1 MKTTTYILF
10 LFFGI
15 IGYSQVETK
24 VIIVDLSK
32 PHISSVLI
40 CKNLSE
46 EVANPPCENVDSSKW
61 LSVQS
66 KDMIAIKLI
75 NGNPLKY
82 NYKID
87 TKNITF
93 HNNDENEVSDIK
105 KSVTDNTLKQLYKA
119 IKSTPLLQNIMDSNS
134 KLITLINSLN
144 VKVDASYE
152 ILKRKNSILKD
163 DFEKDRKI
171 YIEEAKNNSTLIF
184 TLLQDLEQLKNDTKY
199 SSVNEM
205 LLETK
210 EKAEKSIN
218 NIIDKF
224 YNIDL
229 DCYTLPIDIQ
239 GQNIDAIEFKLQR
252 FDKETKE
259 EDVNFASKP
268 YNIWIKG
275 GLKIDVSAG
284 IFFSS
289 VYDREF
295 DTKDDLTVP
304 GNKII
309 TLKNR
314 GDYDFAFGSTVNTY
328 IRMNSWIV
336 PSINF
341 GAALTANQ
349 KFQFLLGVGAI
360 LGKQE
365 RIIFTTGLAMG
376 KVERIAD
383 SYNVGDSY
391 NLGDSGTIPTQTQ
404 FKFGH
409 FFGITYNL
417 SKVKKISLEK
427 GIE

>member
-1 MKTTTYILF
+1 MKTTTFILNF

-15 IGYSQVETK
+15 IGYSQIETK
-24 VIIVDLSK
+24 IITVDLSK
-32 PHISSVLI
+32 PHEGSISST
-40 CKNLSE
+40 N
-46 EVANPPCENVDSSKW
+46 NFKW
-61 LSVQS
+61 LSAKS
-66 KDMIAIKLI
+66 KEMISIQLV

-82 NYKID
+82 DYKID
-87 TKNITF
+87 TKNISL
-93 HNNDENEVSDIK
+93 HNNDESEVSEIK
-105 KSVTDNTLKQLYKA
+105 KSVADNNLKQFYKA
-119 IKSTPLLQNIMDSNS
+119 KLTTPLLQNIIDSNS
-134 KLITLINSLN
+134 KLITAINSLN
-144 VKVDASYE
+144 ATVDVTYE
-152 ILKRKNSILKD
+152 ILKLKNTISKD
-163 DFEKDRKI
+163 DFENDRES
-171 YIEEAKNNSTLIF
+171 YIDKAKNNSILIF
-184 TLLQDLEQLKNDTKY
+184 ELIMDLEQLKGDTKY
-199 SSVNEM
+199 STVNKM
-205 LLETK
+205 LHETK

-218 NIIDKF
+218 NIINKF
-224 YNIDL
+224 YTIDL
-229 DCYTLPIDIQ
+229 DIYTLPIDIQ

-289 VYDREF
+289 VYDHEF
-295 DTKDDLTVP
+295 DKKDDLNTP

-328 IRMNSWIV
+328 IRMNSWVV

-383 SYNVGDSY
+383 SYSVGGSY

>member
-1 MKTTTYILF
+1 MKTTTFILYF

-15 IGYSQVETK
+15 IGYSQVKTK
-24 VIIVDLSK
+24 IIKIDLGK
-32 PHISSVLI
+32 PNENSIS
-40 CKNLSE
+40 NT
-46 EVANPPCENVDSSKW
+46 NNFKW
-61 LSVQS
+61 LSV
-66 KDMIAIKLI
+66 KPKNMISIQLI

-82 NYKID
+82 DYKIN
-87 TKNITF
+87 TKSISYF
-93 HNNDENEVSDIK
+93 NDE
-105 KSVTDNTLKQLYKA
+105 KQLKKELDEVKNNENSQEE
-119 IKSTPLLQNIMDSNS
+119 IKELIETTTTIQNIIDNNK
-134 KLITLINSLN
+134 KLNEYIDSLN
-144 VKVDASYE
+144 IEVETLYE
-152 ILKRKNSILKD
+152 ILKQKDVLKEND
-163 DFEKDRKI
+163 YKDKRELFLKISKKI
-171 YIEEAKNNSTLIF
+171 YGFNYKQINELEDFKKDAKYLSTQKS
-184 TLLQDLEQLKNDTKY
+184 LLKTKD
-199 SSVNEM
+199 
-205 LLETK
+205 
-210 EKAEKSIN
+210 KAEKSTG
-218 NIIDKF
+218 NIIKKLF
-224 YNIDL
+224 SFNLEQYI
-229 DCYTLPIDIQ
+229 LPIDIQ
-239 GQNIDAIEFKLQR
+239 GQNIDAIEFKLKR

-383 SYNVGDSY
+383 SYNVGNSY